1 MKKLIC
7 SIVSVLLVATVFVGC
22 SKTKDRILYS
32 QTKLSKY
39 VDLCDYNGVKVDTKT
54 DEFAEMLQSVI
65 DEDVAQN
72 DLYVIKDSGEVK
84 DGDTVNI
91 DYEGKKDG
99 VAFDGGTAQG
109 YDLTIG
115 SGSFIDGFEDG
126 LIGVSVGETVDL
138 NLTFPEEY
146 QAEDLA
152 GKDVVFT
159 VKVNYIK
166 TTDPL
171 KADEYYKDLGF
182 ESVEEYNA
190 DVKERAIKNFLL
202 EKVTTDSK
210 ISSYPEEDLEK
221 VYESY
226 KKSVEFSIT
235 NQYGIDFATY
245 LSYTD
250 STEEKFKEDAIA
262 NQVKPIMDVQ
272 IPLYAIFDNE
282 KIKFD
287 QEEIDEAIKESLA
300 TIGDSSVTA
309 DDLKTAYGEFYFE
322 QAFITEKVLD
332 YLYKNAKIS

>member
-1 MKKLIC
+1 MKKSIY
-7 SIVSVLLVATVFVGC
+7 SIVSVLLIAMVFVGC
-22 SKTKDRILYS
+22 SKTKDRILYAE
-32 QTKLSKY
+32 TKLSKY
-39 VDLCDYNGVKVDTKT
+39 VDLCDYNGIEVDTST
-54 DEFAEMLQSVI
+54 DEFTESIQAVI
-65 DEDVAQN
+65 DEDVVQN
-72 DLYVIKDSGEVK
+72 DLYVIKDSGEIK

-126 LIGVSVGETVDL
+126 LVGVSVGETVDL
-138 NLTFPEEY
+138 NLTFPKEY

-152 GKDVVFT
+152 GQDVVFT

-171 KADEYYKDLGF
+171 KADEYYEDLGF
-182 ESVEEYNA
+182 KSVEEYND
-190 DVKERAIKNFLL
+190 DVKERAIKNYLL
-202 EKVTTDSK
+202 EKVTADSK
-210 ISSYPEEDLEK
+210 VSSYPEQDLEK

-226 KKSVEFSIT
+226 KKSVEFSVK

-245 LSYTD
+245 LSYSG
-250 STEEKFKEDAIA
+250 STEEKFKEDAIT
-262 NQVKPIMDVQ
+262 NQIKPIMDIQ
-272 IPLYAIFDNE
+272 IPLYAIFDKE
-282 KIKFD
+282 KIKVD
-287 QEEIDEAIKESLA
+287 QAKIDDAIKESLA
-300 TIGDSSVTA
+300 KIGDSSVTA

-322 QAFITEKVLD
+322 QAFVTEKVLD